1 MQFVVLI
8 YIFIQVHL
16 ASDLLKA
23 EQGQITALRLTLMA
37 ARKSGWVVQE
47 WQGWDP
53 NHTTAGSGAVGK

>member
-16 ASDLLKA
+16 PSDLLKA
-23 EQGQITALRLTLMA
+23 EQSQTTALRLTLMS

-47 WQGWDP
+47 WEGWDP
-53 NHTTAGSGAVGK
+53 NHTTEAVGL